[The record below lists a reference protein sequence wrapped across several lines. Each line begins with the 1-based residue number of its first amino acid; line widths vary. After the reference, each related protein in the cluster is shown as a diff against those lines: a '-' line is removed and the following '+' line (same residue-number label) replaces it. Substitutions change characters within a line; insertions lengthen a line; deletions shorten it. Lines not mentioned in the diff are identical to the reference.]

1 MAYKQYP
8 NTYLSKLPYEL
19 QDKINDHIIQ
29 VIVLVVLPAGTNSSI
44 SRTELV

>member
-1 MAYKQYP
+1 MTKA
-8 NTYLSKLPYEL
+8 TLP
-19 QDKINDHIIQ
+19 KIIDHIIQ